1 MNKIND
7 ENFIEECSNTRE
19 KVEKMLLY
27 SETQLV
33 RMENNLNFE
42 MMKEHLGHIN
52 LERNKE
58 KNVNQDHSSESR
70 LTRISRFKNSL
81 SFDEYKWLLQAYTII
96 ASLYHAV
103 GNTQQCEKSYV
114 KYVQLLEKF
123 YH

>member
-1 MNKIND
+1 
-7 ENFIEECSNTRE
+7 
-19 KVEKMLLY
+19 MLVY

-96 ASLYHAV
+96 ASFYHAV